1 MEFGLTVFSGFCR
14 LAFLGVEMVLP
25 GLTCQKLARFGDLK
39 ALGIRLIGFHTH
51 EFKHAFNT
59 LLQKL
64 LIKIFSSSGQKEV
77 NLNAVAFRE
86 PFTGLFGLQDEV
98 MVAGTEFDLYGFHLR
113 RM

>member
-51 EFKHAFNT
+51 GE
-59 LLQKL
+59 LYIL
-64 LIKIFSSSGQKEV
+64 LI
-77 NLNAVAFRE
+77 FR
-86 PFTGLFGLQDEV
+86 
-98 MVAGTEFDLYGFHLR
+98 
-113 RM
+113 